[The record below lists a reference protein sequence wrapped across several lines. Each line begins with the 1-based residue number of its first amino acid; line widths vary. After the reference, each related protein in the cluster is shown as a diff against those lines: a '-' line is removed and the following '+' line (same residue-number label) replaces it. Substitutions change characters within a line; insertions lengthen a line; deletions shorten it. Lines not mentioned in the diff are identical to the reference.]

1 MVRAVKP
8 WPVLCLLL
16 LILGDHTFL
25 WAGKKVVENDV
36 NKRCRWGLVNQTKS
50 NKTMQQD
57 LHIFV
62 KPITTHHSSSD
73 STWFHNT
80 LALLISRNPQWLSC
94 SVPGRRA
101 DWESFC
107 RSLERSLDVNNKPNF
122 GESKPKDHDILA
134 TVPAVPGYAYPR
146 YPQDWG
152 DTGFRIILDNGC
164 SKNFL
169 NPNNRSSNAKY
180 DQSCSFDIL
189 FDIPKP
195 SALNAF
201 WVKTLAA
208 FSKVAAATSTCNWK
222 YFPQRAL
229 TQQGQFSFAWGGA
242 PQKGFHVIL
251 LREVTSTKSKN
262 DVHSTQVSSLA
273 SANAMPW
280 YWPCRSQR
288 HPKLNFKS

>member
-1 MVRAVKP
+1 
-8 WPVLCLLL
+8 
-16 LILGDHTFL
+16 
-25 WAGKKVVENDV
+25 VVENDV
-36 NKRCRWGLVNQTKS
+36 NKRYTMGVGES

-57 LHIFV
+57 LHIFG
-62 KPITTHHSSSD
+62 KPITTHHSSD
-73 STWFHNT
+73 STWLHNT

-107 RSLERSLDVNNKPNF
+107 RSLERSLDVNNKPDF

-134 TVPAVPGYAYPR
+134 TVPAVPGCAFPR

-152 DTGFRIILDNGC
+152 DTGFGIILGNGC

-169 NPNNRSSNAKY
+169 NPKHRSSNAKY
-180 DQSCSFDIL
+180 DRSRSLDIL
-189 FDIPKP
+189 FD
-195 SALNAF
+195 S
-201 WVKTLAA
+201 KTICSQRILSQDSRCI
-208 FSKVAAATSTCNWK
+208 FKGGCRYKHLQLK
-222 YFPQRAL
+222 YFPQRAV

-262 DVHSTQVSSLA
+262 DVHSTHVSSLA
-273 SANAMPW
+273 SATAMP
-280 YWPCRSQR
+280 
-288 HPKLNFKS
+288 

>member
-1 MVRAVKP
+1 MGVGESNKIKQNHATRPTYIWKANNHSSFVLRFRPWLHNTP
-8 WPVLCLLL
+8 WPCWYQE
-16 LILGDHTFL
+16 ILSG
-25 WAGKKVVENDV
+25 WAV
-36 NKRCRWGLVNQTKS
+36 QS
-50 NKTMQQD
+50 
-57 LHIFV
+57 
-62 KPITTHHSSSD
+62 
-73 STWFHNT
+73 
-80 LALLISRNPQWLSC
+80 
-94 SVPGRRA
+94 GRRA

-107 RSLERSLDVNNKPNF
+107 RSLERSLDVNN
-122 GESKPKDHDILA
+122 HDILA

-152 DTGFRIILDNGC
+152 DTGFGIILDNGC

-169 NPNNRSSNAKY
+169 NPKNRSSNAKY

-229 TQQGQFSFAWGGA
+229 TQQGQFSFAWGG
-242 PQKGFHVIL
+242 VL
-251 LREVTSTKSKN
+251 LREVTPTKSKN

-280 YWPCRSQR
+280 YWPCKSQR